1 MKMHHSRN
9 SHSGSS
15 SDRNSLASNDGE
27 MTWDL
32 LREAIFFLSSLNTG
46 IPRKGGGGSTLAQ
59 MFWSTFF

>member
-32 LREAIFFLSSLNTG
+32 LREAIFFFKQSKYG
-46 IPRKGGGGSTLAQ
+46 HYPEEGGGFNPCPKVFGAL
-59 MFWSTFF
+59 F